1 MRNNKGITII
11 ALIIT
16 IVLTLILLS
25 VVIKFGTNEIDRA
38 KIEDLKSTMLLIKGR
53 AQVSKEK
60 TNFEKDYSE
69 KGVIQ
74 INDDLTLPE
83 GKTYDLSSIQSKLNA
98 LADKSQLYIWE
109 QTALNNNGIDY
120 EITSDDFF
128 VIDYNNMEVY
138 SSIGYS
144 FEGRTY
150 YSLSQLQELTDEM

>member
-74 INDDLTLPE
+74 INDNLTLPE
-83 GKTYDLSSIQSKLNA
+83 GKIYDLSSIQSELNA

>member
-69 KGVIQ
+69 NGVIQ
-74 INDDLTLPE
+74 
-83 GKTYDLSSIQSKLNA
+83 TYDLSSIQSELNA

>member
-74 INDDLTLPE
+74 INDNLTLPE
-83 GKTYDLSSIQSKLNA
+83 GKTYDLSSIQSELNA